1 MGAPGLELKPVTLR
15 RVLRLWWPLA
25 GSWLLMGVELP
36 LVSAVIAR
44 MADPKIHLAA
54 FSSLVFP
61 IALFIEGPI
70 MMLLAAS
77 TALSRDLASY
87 KKVRRFMMASGAALT
102 LVHAAVAFTPLYG
115 VVVSLMKA
123 DPELVGP
130 ARVGLMIMTPWTW
143 AIAHR
148 RFQQGLLI
156 RFHRSG
162 EVWVG
167 TLARVVC
174 NALVLFVGLSIDGAS
189 GVAVGT
195 AGFTVGVTVEM
206 LFVAWRAGKLV
217 RGPLAEAPAVESLG
231 LSRFLAFYT
240 PLALSPMLMLSVSPL
255 CAAAL
260 NRMPASIDSLDA
272 WTPVWGLVFL
282 LRSAGFAL
290 NEVVVALLGRPG
302 AVAALWRFAWTLALV
317 TTALLAVLAGT
328 PLATLWFERVSHL
341 PPEAARLA
349 PLAIG
354 LAVLMPACQAIQSW
368 FQGALVHEH
377 KTRAITE
384 AVVVYVVVAVGLLA
398 LSVRI
403 ATHAGIFYALAS
415 ASAASVAQTLW
426 LAWRARVSLRG
437 LKARTDAAPAV

>member
-1 MGAPGLELKPVTLR
+1 MGATGLELRPVTLR

-44 MADPKIHLAA
+44 MEDPKIHLAA
-54 FSSLVFP
+54 FSALVFP

-87 KKVRRFMMASGAALT
+87 RKIRRFMMASGAALT
-102 LVHAAVAFTPLYG
+102 LLHAAVAFTPLYDL
-115 VVVSLMKA
+115 VVHLMKA
-123 DPELVGP
+123 DPKLVGP

-156 RFHRSG
+156 RFHRTG
-162 EVWVG
+162 EVWMG
-167 TLARVVC
+167 TLARILC
-174 NALVLFVGLSIDGAS
+174 SAMVLFTGLSIDGAS

-195 AGFTVGVTVEM
+195 AGFTSGVIVEL

-217 RGPLAEAPAVESLG
+217 RGPLAEAPAAENLG
-231 LSRFLAFYT
+231 LRRFLAFYT
-240 PLALSPMLMLSVSPL
+240 PLALSPMLMLCVSPL

-272 WTPVWGLVFL
+272 WTPVWGLAFL
-282 LRSAGFAL
+282 LRSTGFAL
-290 NEVVVALLGRPG
+290 NEVVVALIGHPG
-302 AVAALWRFAWTLALV
+302 AVAALRRFTWVLALV
-317 TTALLAVLAGT
+317 TMTLLALVAAT
-328 PLATLWFERVSHL
+328 PLAALWFERVSHL

-349 PLAIG
+349 PLAVA
-354 LAVLMPACQAIQSW
+354 LAVLMPGCQAVQSW
-368 FQGALVHEH
+368 FQGALLHQH
-377 KTRAITE
+377 QTRAITE
-384 AVVVYVVVAVGLLA
+384 AVVVYVAVALGLLA

-403 ATHAGIFYALAS
+403 ATHAGIFYAMVAIS
-415 ASAASVAQTLW
+415 VASVAQTVW
-426 LAWRARVSLRG
+426 LAWRARASLRELG
-437 LKARTDAAPAV
+437 AQADAAVAT